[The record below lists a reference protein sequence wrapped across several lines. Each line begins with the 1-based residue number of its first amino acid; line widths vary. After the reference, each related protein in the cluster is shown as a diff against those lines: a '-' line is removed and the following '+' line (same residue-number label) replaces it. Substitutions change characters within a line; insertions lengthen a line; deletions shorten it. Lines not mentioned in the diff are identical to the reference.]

1 MGKRFRLGSITA
13 ICATVLAFG
22 AAPATAA
29 PAPAS
34 LEVVRWLTAN
44 PNSGMDSIP
53 LHRDINLMGASYNW
67 QVFTCQVGWSCID
80 PGRDIDLKPGWY
92 SWDCT
97 LTPLDGFY
105 YEKCSLKTQGLP
117 AAVFNK
123 AIQLTSSG
131 NYNIGSGLQ
140 VN

>member
-1 MGKRFRLGSITA
+1 MGKRFKLGSITA
-13 ICATVLAFG
+13 IFAAVLAFG

-29 PAPAS
+29 PAPAT
-34 LEVVRWLTAN
+34 LELSRWLTSN
-44 PNSGMDSIP
+44 PNSGMASIS

-67 QVFTCQVGWSCID
+67 QVYTCQEGWSCID

-105 YEKCSLKTQGLP
+105 YESCSLQTSGFPK
-117 AAVFNK
+117 AVFNK
-123 AIQLTSSG
+123 AIQLVNSG
-131 NYNIGSGLQ
+131 NYRIGSGLQ
-140 VN
+140 VQ